1 MLSYLTAQ
9 AIEPW
14 FDLDFSAERRLIHF
28 PKHSYSHNG
37 LRIDGRIAQKKA
49 RTEVELLLKA
59 ISSLKAKPPWE
70 NSHDVLQ
77 LPPLQSQWWQMKR
90 MLHGGIS
97 QKGKQVWF
105 EHDVLRWS
113 GVHASDFNPGSVT

>member
-1 MLSYLTAQ
+1 MGGTP
-9 AIEPW
+9 E
-14 FDLDFSAERRLIHF
+14 
-28 PKHSYSHNG
+28 
-37 LRIDGRIAQKKA
+37 KKA

-59 ISSLKAKPPWE
+59 IGSLKAKPPWE
-70 NSHDVLQ
+70 NSRDALQ
-77 LPPLQSQWWQMKR
+77 LPHLQSQRWQMKR
-90 MLHGGIS
+90 MLQGGIS